1 MITELFLGAAKSYA
15 QMRGRI
21 THYEIQHDG
30 TIQHEFIDPS
40 NTEEK
45 AWDLEDNPEQQ
56 ISVKGYANSCT
67 LTVKE
72 GSNDVELVP
81 SGRYKQYMENHIL
94 SQTMQAG
101 SMDSQ
106 KMMYLSIANLATLL
120 LFGIIGLSII
130 T

>member
-1 MITELFLGAAKSYA
+1 MITDFLLWAAKSYA
-15 QMRGRI
+15 QARGRI

-30 TIQHEFIDPS
+30 TIQQEFIDPS
-40 NTEEK
+40 NTDKK
-45 AWDLEDNPEQQ
+45 AWDLEDSPQQQ
-56 ISVKGYANSCT
+56 ISLKGYANSCT
-67 LTVKE
+67 LNVDKNNGE
-72 GSNDVELVP
+72 AELVP
-81 SGRYKQYMENHIL
+81 SSRYKQYMENNIL

-101 SMDSQ
+101 SLNSQ